1 MSKPSVSFV
10 IPYYKVEIGLLAR
23 AVESIMRLGDRADW
37 EVWVVDDGTPGHEAE
52 EFVGQLAEPR
62 VHYVAQENAGLGGA
76 RNTGMELATKDFIQF
91 LDADDYLFATP
102 ALALLRLMET
112 HANAEFVAFD
122 FRKTY
127 DTDLHDMSLPE
138 WHILC
143 EGSGTDIMLR
153 QNLRGGAWG
162 YVFRKDVLGKL
173 RFTPGIYHEDEEF
186 SPQLLLNTRRGIVT
200 DLPVYAYYQR
210 RDSIVHQADR
220 RVVEKRF
227 SDFLGIIVRL
237 SAKTR
242 ELEGDA
248 AAAMVRRTDMLRMA
262 MAYTLMCDS
271 PDTAFLTGFLKRM
284 RQAGLYP
291 LAPRCYSLPYFIVRT
306 CSLFPLWAAITRK
319 LLQILHLR
327 NVKRAS

>member
-1 MSKPSVSFV
+1 M
-10 IPYYKVEIGLLAR
+10 
-23 AVESIMRLGDRADW
+23 
-37 EVWVVDDGTPGHEAE
+37 
-52 EFVGQLAEPR
+52 
-62 VHYVAQENAGLGGA
+62 
-76 RNTGMELATKDFIQF
+76 
-91 LDADDYLFATP
+91 
-102 ALALLRLMET
+102 
-112 HANAEFVAFD
+112 
-122 FRKTY
+122 
-127 DTDLHDMSLPE
+127 
-138 WHILC
+138 
-143 EGSGTDIMLR
+143 
-153 QNLRGGAWG
+153 
-162 YVFRKDVLGKL
+162 
-173 RFTPGIYHEDEEF
+173 
-186 SPQLLLNTRRGIVT
+186 
-200 DLPVYAYYQR
+200 
-210 RDSIVHQADR
+210 HQADR

-319 LLQILHLR
+319 LLRILHLR
-327 NVKRAS
+327 HVKRAS